1 MVSADDDGLAEL
13 GEQEYE
19 VEDIIRYR
27 KMAAGEE
34 FFLIKWK
41 GFPASESTWEP
52 LSHMKSTCNELV
64 TKARLL
70 FMSSR
75 GQVRRKLPDAPEK
88 TPERTPEEIVDALL
102 FDGKGI
108 EEVQVSD
115 GIGEDPL
122 AKKRRTTSDGDP
134 AAKILA
140 AESKVGA
147 RQKPKP
153 SSIPPPSPPA
163 SPPPASLTATRLAKN
178 ARVERDLKCICGALG
193 RVTTSGSDGMHVVCL
208 HCGCALHAA
217 CVTTALCAKK
227 APEEYACPM
236 CRIEHVDE
244 FHLPVGPQILRF
256 AYTSANATISLPFQ
270 SQVAHWRKQQWN
282 VHLRA
287 VSLNQGTLGGPTW
300 PHRVVAKLNG
310 RQCVNI
316 EPPKHL
322 HVRREQCYNLT
333 PLVRQGLNSL
343 ELRLSPN
350 PERPRDQPEEDFC
363 IAAVLTK
370 PRTVAA
376 MVASIRGA
384 SKETVETGK
393 QRVGKILAST
403 ASAAK
408 KTEDECIVSGD
419 FGRKMKPVCPV
430 SFCPIEDAVV
440 GRNCAHVQVFDLQS
454 YITVNQKMPSLDKR
468 WTCPICSKELRPN
481 DVVIDP
487 FAQEILDSLKGEE
500 ENIDSVLFNDDLSWA
515 TISVE
520 KDKPDDDEAPEG
532 LRRNDSKMMIDLSD
546 SE

>member
-1 MVSADDDGLAEL
+1 MGS
-13 GEQEYE
+13 
-19 VEDIIRYR
+19 
-27 KMAAGEE
+27 
-34 FFLIKWK
+34 
-41 GFPASESTWEP
+41 
-52 LSHMKSTCNELV
+52 
-64 TKARLL
+64 
-70 FMSSR
+70 
-75 GQVRRKLPDAPEK
+75 
-88 TPERTPEEIVDALL
+88 
-102 FDGKGI
+102 DGKGI

-122 AKKRRTTSDGDP
+122 
-134 AAKILA
+134 
-140 AESKVGA
+140 
-147 RQKPKP
+147 
-153 SSIPPPSPPA
+153 
-163 SPPPASLTATRLAKN
+163 
-178 ARVERDLKCICGALG
+178 
-193 RVTTSGSDGMHVVCL
+193 
-208 HCGCALHAA
+208 
-217 CVTTALCAKK
+217 AKK

-270 SQVAHWRKQQWN
+270 SQVAHWRKRQWN

-419 FGRKMKPVCPV
+419 FGRKMKPVCPL
-430 SFCPIEDAVV
+430 FLPHR
-440 GRNCAHVQVFDLQS
+440 GRGS
-454 YITVNQKMPSLDKR
+454 RQK
-468 WTCPICSKELRPN
+468 LRPC
-481 DVVIDP
+481 
-487 FAQEILDSLKGEE
+487 A
-500 ENIDSVLFNDDLSWA
+500 
-515 TISVE
+515 
-520 KDKPDDDEAPEG
+520 G
-532 LRRNDSKMMIDLSD
+532 LRPPVLHHGEPENAFSRQAVDLPHLQQGTSAERRGYRPLRARDSRFLEGRGGKYRFRFVQ
-546 SE
+546 